1 MNVATTFFKPCL
13 IEYKLKFKKMK
24 KIFLAITGISLS
36 MLTMAQEKADSNL
49 IHQPNIETASSHDA
63 IPFAIIGFFLLVGY
77 FILKAVKL
85 FFDTRL
91 KNKIIDKGIS
101 EQLAVSI
108 LQNNSDDNKTEAI
121 KWFFLLLGIGLGLSI
136 IYKQLPLGIHSA
148 AIMAFSIAASFL
160 GYYLYL
166 RYSKN

>member
-1 MNVATTFFKPCL
+1 
-13 IEYKLKFKKMK
+13 MK
-24 KIFLAITGISLS
+24 KVFFTVIGISVS
-36 MLTMAQEKADSNL
+36 MLTIAQVKADSNL
-49 IHQPNIETASSHDA
+49 VHQPNIENTSLQDTV
-63 IPFAIIGFFLLVGY
+63 PFAVLGFFLLVGY

-85 FFDTRL
+85 FFDNRL

-108 LQNNSDDNKTEAI
+108 LQNKDDDKKKEAI
-121 KWFFLLLGIGLGLSI
+121 KWVFLLVGIGMGLSI

-166 RYSKN
+166 KYSKN

>member
-1 MNVATTFFKPCL
+1 MNVATTFSNHCL
-13 IEYKLKFKKMK
+13 IEYQLKSKKMK
-24 KIFLAITGISLS
+24 KIFLTFTAVSASLFS
-36 MLTMAQEKADSNL
+36 MAQEKIDSNL
-49 IHQPNIETASSHDA
+49 LHQPNKDTVSSQDA
-63 IPFAIIGFFLLVGY
+63 IPFAVLGLFLLIGY

-91 KNKIIDKGIS
+91 KNKIIDKGVS

-121 KWFFLLLGIGLGLSI
+121 KWFFLLSGIGLGLFIISKQPVLSI
-136 IYKQLPLGIHSA
+136 DSA
-148 AIMAFSIAASFL
+148 AIMAFSLAASFM

>member
-1 MNVATTFFKPCL
+1 
-13 IEYKLKFKKMK
+13 MK
-24 KIFLAITGISLS
+24 KTFLAITGISFS
-36 MLTMAQEKADSNL
+36 ILTMAQEKADSIL
-49 IHQPNIETASSHDA
+49 VHQPNIETASSSDA
-63 IPFAIIGFFLLVGY
+63 VPFAVIGFFLLVSY

-85 FFDTRL
+85 FFDNRL

-108 LQNNSDDNKTEAI
+108 LQNKDDDNKKEAI
-121 KWFFLLLGIGLGLSI
+121 KWFFLLVGIGLGLTI

-160 GYYLYL
+160 GYYFYL